1 MSLERIIQVLISLG
15 LTRTDAEV
23 YVYIAKKGS
32 QKFSYL
38 SKSLNYSRS
47 RITRSLNR
55 LKSKGLVTEADARFF
70 ALSFEEALDL
80 LFQNQRTGNSLKKAR
95 KERN

>member
-1 MSLERIIQVLISLG
+1 MSLERIIQALISLG

-32 QKFSYL
+32 QESSDL
-38 SKSLNYSRS
+38 CKSLNYSKRQIS
-47 RITRSLNR
+47 DSLNS
-55 LKSKGLVTEADARFF
+55 LKNMGLVTEADARFF
-70 ALSFEEALDL
+70 ALPFEEVLNL
-80 LFQNQRTGNSLKKAR
+80 LIERHRAGNRLKVR